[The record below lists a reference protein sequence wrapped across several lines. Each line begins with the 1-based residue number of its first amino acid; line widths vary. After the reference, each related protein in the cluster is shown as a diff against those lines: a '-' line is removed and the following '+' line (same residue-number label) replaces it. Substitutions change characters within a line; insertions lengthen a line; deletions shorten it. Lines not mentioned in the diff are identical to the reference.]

1 MQNLRSSRRA
11 LMTFLSLPMG
21 CCIKISSSDS
31 DDSKA
36 VPPTAKPFPG
46 EWTKRIDPATKAA
59 YWTNSRTGV
68 SQWDSLNY
76 NPPIVPDHWDDNW
89 DGYPT
94 NKHGAVHQIVLVRHG
109 QYVDVKGDE
118 NRFLTSLGREQAE
131 STGRSDCTELVV

>member
-1 MQNLRSSRRA
+1 MA
-11 LMTFLSLPMG
+11 FIPMPMS
-21 CCIKISSSDS
+21 CCLNISKSDS
-31 DDSKA
+31 DSSKA
-36 VPPTAKPFPG
+36 TFPTAKPLPG

-89 DGYPT
+89 DGHPI
-94 NKHGAVHQIVLVRHG
+94 NEHGAVHQIVLVRHG
-109 QYVDVKGDE
+109 QYVHGKGDE

-131 STGRSDCTELVV
+131 STGGSYRNKVVV